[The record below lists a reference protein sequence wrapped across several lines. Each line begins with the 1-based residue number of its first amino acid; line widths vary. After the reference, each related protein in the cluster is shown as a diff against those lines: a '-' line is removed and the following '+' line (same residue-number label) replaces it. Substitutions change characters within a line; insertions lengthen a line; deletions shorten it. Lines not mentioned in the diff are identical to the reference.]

1 MDTKFADRQEAD
13 GFKLLQKL
21 NEDVFHLNNLN
32 RRLEKT
38 DKDPIDTSGLT
49 SDNRTINMEIKIRDF
64 DYNKFPSLMIE
75 THKAYSLL
83 YEYIQYGRIQLYVN
97 FLTDGS
103 ALVFN
108 LLKIPEDKQR
118 MKRLG
123 GVESKLYQD
132 KESSYK
138 LFFDKSVG
146 KHYVKDENGKFVIQR
161 GN

>member
-83 YEYIQYGRIQLYVN
+83 YEYIQYGRIPLYVN

-118 MKRLG
+118 MKRLD

-146 KHYVKDENGKFVIQR
+146 KHYVKDANGKFVIQR